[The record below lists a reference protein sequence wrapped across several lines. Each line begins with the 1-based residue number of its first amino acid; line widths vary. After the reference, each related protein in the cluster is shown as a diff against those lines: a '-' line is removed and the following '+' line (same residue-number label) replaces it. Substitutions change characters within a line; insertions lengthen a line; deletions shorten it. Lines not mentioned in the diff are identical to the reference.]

1 MHKKIDI
8 NNTVF
13 LLLIKMPGLSR
24 DQKFKIEFN
33 KYINTWK
40 NNNIDIPYS
49 IRNITPNKISHRH
62 AYILTI
68 YQLHDLE
75 LNPIDNSNIPTV
87 SDFIRNMD
95 NYFTPYY
102 DNNSYIFITTTPSDE
117 PISVINFKVVYYK
130 DKYPF
135 PNEIHNRNIC
145 IENYEKRIQSYI
157 EEVEELETIVDYERI
172 AKNRYKNRIN
182 LISVNIQKNFQLMY
196 EKNNILEDCPV
207 CLDPIATDNI
217 IIPVCFHNIC
227 NACYTKC
234 KKCPIC
240 RDKYIKI
247 PSRPI
252 T

>member
-1 MHKKIDI
+1 
-8 NNTVF
+8 
-13 LLLIKMPGLSR
+13 MPNLTR
-24 DQKFKIEFN
+24 DQKFRIEFD

-49 IRNITPNKISHRH
+49 IRNITPNKINHKH
-62 AYILTI
+62 AYTLTI

-87 SDFIRNMD
+87 SGFIRNMD
-95 NYFTPYY
+95 NYFSPYY
-102 DNNSYIFITTTPSDE
+102 DTDSYIYITTTPSDQ
-117 PISVINFKVVYYK
+117 PISVLNFKVVYYK

-135 PNEIHNRNIC
+135 PNENHNRNIC
-145 IENYEKRIQSYI
+145 IENYENRIRSYM
-157 EEVEELETIVDYERI
+157 EEVEELETIVDYER
-172 AKNRYKNRIN
+172 AVKTRYKNKIN
-182 LISVNIQKNFQLMY
+182 IISVNIQKNFKIIY